1 MSQSV
6 KRVLGIAVTI
16 VLMVALLLCGV
27 WFLEG
32 EVSDE
37 ALTSTEKNIARAALQ
52 CYSLE
57 GFYPQSLSYLQ
68 EHYGVRVDE
77 KRFFVDYVPVASN
90 LMPQITV
97 IPRD

>member
-1 MSQSV
+1 MSQSA
-6 KRVLGIAVTI
+6 KRVLGVAVTI
-16 VLMVALLLCGV
+16 VLMVALLLSGV
-27 WFLEG
+27 WFLSR

-37 ALTSTEKNIARAALQ
+37 ALATTQKNIARAALQ

-57 GFYPQSLSYLQ
+57 GFYPESLSYLR
-68 EHYGVRVDE
+68 EHYGVQVDE

-97 IPRD
+97 LPRD